1 VGENPTAIKQE
12 IERTRDEMGETID
25 AIGYKTDV
33 RGRAEDYVSEKKDKV
48 TGTASDVKDRVAST
62 ASRVVPSREGI
73 KHQSQRIASTA
84 QSNPVGMALGAA
96 AAGFLVGM
104 LVPSTRVEDEQV
116 GGIADR
122 MKEKVSDV
130 GHEALERGREV
141 AQEAKD
147 SAVETMRERG
157 REETK
162 ELASNLRD
170 ESQEHSQS
178 GPSQPDAPQERIS
191 GQPS

>member
-1 VGENPTAIKQE
+1 
-12 IERTRDEMGETID
+12 
-25 AIGYKTDV
+25 
-33 RGRAEDYVSEKKDKV
+33 
-48 TGTASDVKDRVAST
+48 
-62 ASRVVPSREGI
+62 
-73 KHQSQRIASTA
+73 
-84 QSNPVGMALGAA
+84 MALGAA